1 MQQYD
6 SIVIGTGQSG
16 PSLAQR
22 LTGAGQTVAV
32 IERKFF
38 GGTCVNTG
46 CTPTKTLVASAYA
59 AHLARRATE
68 FGVTIPGQI
77 TVDMKAVKA
86 RKDYV
91 LGLSRD
97 GIELSLKNLK
107 GCTVYQG
114 HGRFTGPK
122 SVAVGDQTLE
132 ADRIFINV
140 GGRALVP
147 PIEGLDRVDYL
158 TNSSMLDVDDLPPH
172 LVILGGSYIGLEL
185 AQIYRR
191 FGSEVTVIE
200 LAPRL
205 IAREDEDVS
214 LAVADILRGE
224 GIDIRVDTKV
234 VGVAR
239 HGNGVAVDVIHDGA
253 HSQIVGSHLLLAIG
267 RRPNTDDLG
276 LDTAGIAVDERG
288 FIKVGDRLCTNV
300 SGVWAMGDCN
310 CRGAFTHTSYN
321 DFEIIAANIL
331 DQCERRVSD
340 RITAYALYTDP
351 PLGRVGMTEAD
362 VRRSG
367 KPALMARLAMSN
379 VSRAFEKGETLGF
392 MKILVDKETK
402 KFLGASFLGLSG
414 DELVHSI
421 LDLMYA
427 GAPYTVLQR
436 AVHIHP
442 TVSEFIPVL
451 IGNLKELTDAI
462 RAGPANS
469 DSDRAR
475 A

>member
-1 MQQYD
+1 MQRYD

-16 PSLAQR
+16 PSLARR
-22 LTGAGQTVAV
+22 LTDAGHTVAV

-147 PIEGLDRVDYL
+147 PIEGLNRVDYL

-224 GIDIRVDTKV
+224 EIDIRVDTKV

-276 LDTAGIAVDERG
+276 LDIAGIAVDERG
-288 FIKVGDRLCTNV
+288 FIKVDDKLCTNV

-310 CRGAFTHTSYN
+310 GRGAFTHTSYN

-331 DQCERRVSD
+331 DQGERRVSD

-362 VRRSG
+362 VRGSG
-367 KPALMARLAMSN
+367 KPALMATLAMAN

-462 RAGPANS
+462 RAGQANS